1 MSNEPKAIL
10 LKTTRQKTRQHLIN
24 IYFNE
29 NQSEMNLKSKDAA
42 NLVATV
48 FRKESKIA
56 NQTNEPNDLFY
67 LIVHLFHNI
76 NKKTEKIRLKSVSV
90 QDNRPRTKRKTNKFF
105 LNLTKNSTKIST
117 FVLNEICQNQ
127 KQSTSFNFVYFLSLV
142 LIYGI

>member
-24 IYFNE
+24 IYFHE

>member
-24 IYFNE
+24 IHFDE
-29 NQSEMNLKSKDAA
+29 NQSEMNLKSKDDA

-67 LIVHLFHNI
+67 LIAHLFHNI
-76 NKKTEKIRLKSVSV
+76 NQKTEKIRLKSVSV
-90 QDNRPRTKRKTNKFF
+90 
-105 LNLTKNSTKIST
+105 
-117 FVLNEICQNQ
+117 
-127 KQSTSFNFVYFLSLV
+127 
-142 LIYGI
+142 